1 MAEGLRVCARCVS
14 DTTIPNIRFDA
25 AGECNFCQV
34 HNTLER
40 LYPLDERGQRQLEV
54 LLARVKAAGAGR
66 THDCVVGVS
75 GGTDS
80 TYMLYLAR
88 RLGLRPLAVH
98 LNNTWNT
105 PIAEENMRKAVAA
118 LGVDFR
124 EVHCHWPEFRALQ
137 VAFLRASVPEAEIPT
152 DVAIHAVLHQVAAR
166 EGVRYVLNGH
176 SFRTEGVAPIGWTY
190 MDGRY
195 IRSVY
200 RRFGGGRLRGFP
212 NLNLLGYLYYTLI
225 KRIRSAP
232 LLNYFDYSKDRAREV
247 LQAELGWTYYGGHH
261 YESVYTHFVIAHLL
275 YRKFG
280 IDKRKISLSAHVR
293 SGLMTRPEAIERLR
307 TPPALREGTLEAC
320 LQRLGLACEEFDAIM
335 RAEPRSFRDY
345 PTYYPML
352 KAARPLIKV
361 ACKLNLVS
369 PVLYGKFFS

>member
-1 MAEGLRVCARCVS
+1 MAERPRVCARCVS

-25 AGECNFCQV
+25 RGACNFCQV
-34 HNTLER
+34 HDTLER
-40 LYPLDERGQRQLEV
+40 LYPLDERGRERLEALV
-54 LLARVKAAGAGR
+54 ARIQAAGRGR
-66 THDCVVGVS
+66 AHDCVVGVS

-80 TYMLYLAR
+80 TYTLLMAR

-124 EVHCHWPEFRALQ
+124 EIPCNWPEFRALQ
-137 VAFLRASVPEAEIPT
+137 VAFLRASVPEAEVPT

-166 EGVRYVLNGH
+166 EGIRYVLNGH

-195 IRSVY
+195 IRSVH
-200 RRFGGGRLRGFP
+200 RRFGGARLRDFP
-212 NLNLLGYLYYTLI
+212 NLNLSDYLYYTFI
-225 KRIRSAP
+225 KRLKAIP
-232 LLNYFDYSKDRAREV
+232 FLNYFDYSKDRAREV
-247 LQAELGWTYYGGHH
+247 LQEELGWTYYGGHH
-261 YESVYTHFVIAHLL
+261 YESVYTHFIIAHVL

-293 SGLMTRPEAIERLR
+293 SGLMTRPEALETLKA
-307 TPPALREGTLEAC
+307 PPPLREGTLEAC
-320 LQRLGLACEEFDAIM
+320 LQRLGLAREEFDAIM

-345 PTYYPML
+345 PTYYPL
-352 KAARPLIKV
+352 LRAARPLIKLL
-361 ACKLNLVS
+361 CKMNLVT
-369 PVLYGKFFS
+369 PVLYEKFFG